1 MNNSKFNHHYS
12 ECFKKWVELEYGV
25 AFKDVINQVGTGMMD
40 LYQMSKNAVTD
51 KINRHCSPKPV
62 LTLSKY
68 VHKSSGNE
76 YTLLCVTNTTATK
89 GEYVEMAVYVNNNNE
104 IFSRPMIEF
113 AEKFSEI
120 KL

>member
-1 MNNSKFNHHYS
+1 MNNSKFKHHYS
-12 ECFKKWVELEYGV
+12 ESFKKWVELEYGV
-25 AFKDVINQVGTGMMD
+25 AFKDVISQVGTGMMG

-51 KINRHCSPKPV
+51 KINSHCSPKPI

-89 GEYVEMAVYVNNNNE
+89 GGYTEMAVYMNNDNE
-104 IFSRPMIEF
+104 IFSRPMTEF
-113 AEKFSEI
+113 EEKFSEI
-120 KL
+120 